1 MSDRGSEKFQGM
13 VMEFSLGLLLSGVYT
28 CLTYVVN
35 TESIKVSLQAG
46 RTALSP
52 SVPLAALLLTFN
64 PTATKSGVAF
74 GVLSSV
80 ILRIAAVNPALFV
93 PTTDLGINRPPY

>member
-13 VMEFSLGLLLSGVYT
+13 VMELVLVCCYLVYN

-35 TESIKVSLQAG
+35 TESIKVFLQAG

-64 PTATKSGVAF
+64 PTPTKSGVAF

-93 PTTDLGINRPPY
+93 STTDLDINRPPY